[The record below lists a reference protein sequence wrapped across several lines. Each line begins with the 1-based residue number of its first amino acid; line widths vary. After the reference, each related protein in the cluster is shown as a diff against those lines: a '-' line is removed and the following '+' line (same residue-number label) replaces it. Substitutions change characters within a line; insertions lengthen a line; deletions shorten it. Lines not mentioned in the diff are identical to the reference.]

1 MEVPMSACRGNAGKS
16 KRDEAFSLETLAA
29 LSGVSER
36 TIRYYI
42 TRGLLLG
49 PVRGGRGA
57 FYTEG
62 HLRRLQEIREQQ
74 QRGFTLTAIE
84 RLATAAEAAERLPE
98 PETWLSYKIAPD
110 LVVQVRSGTSPWRVR
125 QVRSALERLAK
136 EFLEK

>member
-1 MEVPMSACRGNAGKS
+1 MGAAMSGGRGNSEKS
-16 KRDEAFSLETLAA
+16 QRDEEFSLETLAA
-29 LSGVSER
+29 SSRVSER

-42 TRGLLLG
+42 TRGLLAG

-57 FYTEG
+57 FYTAE
-62 HLRRLQEIREQQ
+62 HLTRLQKIREQQ
-74 QRGFTLTAIE
+74 ERGLTLTAIE
-84 RLATAAEAAERLPE
+84 RLATAVETEERLPE

-110 LVVQVRSGTSPWRVR
+110 LVVQVRSGSSPWRVR

>member
-1 MEVPMSACRGNAGKS
+1 MGACRDNAGKS

-42 TRGLLLG
+42 TRGLLPG

-57 FYTEG
+57 FYTEV

-74 QRGFTLTAIE
+74 RRGFTLTAIE
-84 RLATAAEAAERLPE
+84 RLATAAEAAEQLPE

-110 LVVQVRSGTSPWRVR
+110 LIVQVRGGTSPWRVR

>member
-1 MEVPMSACRGNAGKS
+1 MGASRGNAGKS
-16 KRDEAFSLETLAA
+16 KRDEAISLETLAA

-84 RLATAAEAAERLPE
+84 RLATAAEAVERLPE
-98 PETWLSYKIAPD
+98 AETWLSYKIAPD
-110 LVVQVRSGTSPWRVR
+110 LVVQVRGGTSPWRVR
-125 QVRSALERLAK
+125 QVRSAIERLAK

>member
-1 MEVPMSACRGNAGKS
+1 MDAEMDSGSGNSGKS
-16 KRDEAFSLETLAA
+16 QRDEEFSLETLAVR
-29 LSGVSER
+29 SKVSER

-42 TRGLLLG
+42 TRGLLAG
-49 PVRGGRGA
+49 PARGGRGA

-62 HLRRLQEIREQQ
+62 HLRRLQEIRGQQ
-74 QRGFTLTAIE
+74 QQGLTLTAIQ
-84 RLATAAEAAERLPE
+84 RLATAVEDEQRLPE

-136 EFLEK
+136 ELFEK